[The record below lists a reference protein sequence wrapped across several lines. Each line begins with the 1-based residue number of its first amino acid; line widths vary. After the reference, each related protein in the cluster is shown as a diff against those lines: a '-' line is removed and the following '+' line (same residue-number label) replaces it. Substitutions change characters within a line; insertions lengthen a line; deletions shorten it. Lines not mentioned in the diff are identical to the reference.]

1 MLPPTFLLRKS
12 YEAGARFRMPVT
24 EQGTLC
30 KDQRALCKD
39 KVAVKYFYPK
49 CNSGMTAVILFNIET
64 GFLDF
69 ER

>member
-1 MLPPTFLLRKS
+1 
-12 YEAGARFRMPVT
+12 MPVT

-30 KDQRALCKD
+30 KD
-39 KVAVKYFYPK
+39 KVAVKHSDPK

-64 GFLDF
+64 GFQDF

>member
-1 MLPPTFLLRKS
+1 
-12 YEAGARFRMPVT
+12 MPVT